1 MNKKLKGNCF
11 IDFNFKILIF
21 VSILISLPTKILAL
35 ENKILFKINNNI
47 ITTVDVLNETKYLKL
62 LNKNFKNLEQDKIY
76 KIAKNSAIKD
86 MIKENHLKK
95 FFKEIELDEVFVEK
109 FILDYFS
116 RYNFSSLEDLEKFLI
131 ENNLKLSF
139 VEKKITLQ
147 LMWNELILKKF
158 SQNIKINK
166 NKIEKQI
173 LEKKLQQEF
182 LISEIV
188 FNIKSKDELQ
198 NKFNEIREEIKNN
211 SFSNAALI
219 HSISDTSINGGKLGW
234 IKESSLSSE
243 IKNVIKDTK
252 IGEIT
257 MPVSIPGGFIILYK
271 EDKRESLVKLD
282 IKKEIDKIIKKR
294 TNEQLNQFSNIYYN
308 KIKKNVNIYEF

>member
-21 VSILISLPTKILAL
+21 VCILISLPTKILAL

-116 RYNFSSLEDLEKFLI
+116 RYNFSSIEDLEKFLI
-131 ENNLKLSF
+131 ENNLKLS
-139 VEKKITLQ
+139 
-147 LMWNELILKKF
+147 
-158 SQNIKINK
+158 
-166 NKIEKQI
+166 
-173 LEKKLQQEF
+173 
-182 LISEIV
+182 
-188 FNIKSKDELQ
+188 
-198 NKFNEIREEIKNN
+198 
-211 SFSNAALI
+211 
-219 HSISDTSINGGKLGW
+219 
-234 IKESSLSSE
+234 
-243 IKNVIKDTK
+243 
-252 IGEIT
+252 
-257 MPVSIPGGFIILYK
+257 
-271 EDKRESLVKLD
+271 
-282 IKKEIDKIIKKR
+282 
-294 TNEQLNQFSNIYYN
+294 
-308 KIKKNVNIYEF
+308 

>member
-21 VSILISLPTKILAL
+21 VCILISLPTKILAL

-47 ITTVDVLNETKYLKL
+47 ITTVDVLNEIKYLKL

-116 RYNFSSLEDLEKFLI
+116 RYNFSSIEDLEKFLI

-139 VEKKITLQ
+139 MKKKITLQ

>member
-21 VSILISLPTKILAL
+21 VCILISLPTKILAL

-47 ITTVDVLNETKYLKL
+47 ITTVDVLNEIKYLKL

-116 RYNFSSLEDLEKFLI
+116 RYNFSSIEDLEKFLI

-139 VEKKITLQ
+139 MEKKITLQ

>member
-21 VSILISLPTKILAL
+21 VCILISLPTKILAL

-47 ITTVDVLNETKYLKL
+47 ITTVDVLNEIKYLKL

-116 RYNFSSLEDLEKFLI
+116 RYNFSSIEDLEKFLI

-139 VEKKITLQ
+139 MEKKITLQ

-257 MPVSIPGGFIILYK
+257 MPVSIPGAFIILYK

>member
-1 MNKKLKGNCF
+1 MKKKLKGNCF

-21 VSILISLPTKILAL
+21 VCILISLPTKILAL
-35 ENKILFKINNNI
+35 ENKILFKINNDI
-47 ITTVDVLNETKYLKL
+47 ITTVDVLNEIKYLKL

-116 RYNFSSLEDLEKFLI
+116 RYNFSSIEDLEKFLI

-139 VEKKITLQ
+139 MEKKITLQ

>member
-1 MNKKLKGNCF
+1 MNKKLKGNYF
-11 IDFNFKILIF
+11 INFNFKIFIF
-21 VSILISLPTKILAL
+21 LYILILLPTKILAL

-47 ITTVDVLNETKYLKL
+47 ITTVDVLNEIKYLKL
-62 LNKNFKNLEQDKIY
+62 LNSNFKNLEQDKIY
-76 KIAKNSAIKD
+76 KIAKNSVMRD
-86 MIKENHLKK
+86 MIKEDHLKN
-95 FFKEIELDEVFVEK
+95 FFKKIELDDVFVEK

-116 RYNFSSLEDLEKFLI
+116 KYNFNSIENLEKFLI
-131 ENNLKLSF
+131 EDNLKLAF
-139 VEKKITLQ
+139 MEKKITLQ

-257 MPVSIPGGFIILYK
+257 MTVSITGGFIILYK

>member
-21 VSILISLPTKILAL
+21 VCILISLPTKILAL
-35 ENKILFKINNNI
+35 ENKILLKINNNI
-47 ITTVDVLNETKYLKL
+47 ITTVDVLNEIKYLKL

-116 RYNFSSLEDLEKFLI
+116 RYNFSSIEDLEKFLI

-139 VEKKITLQ
+139 MEKKITLQ

-257 MPVSIPGGFIILYK
+257 MPVSIPGAFIILYK
-271 EDKRESLVKLD
+271 EDKRETLIKLD

>member
-1 MNKKLKGNCF
+1 MNKKLKGNYF
-11 IDFNFKILIF
+11 INFNFKIFIF
-21 VSILISLPTKILAL
+21 LYILILLPTKILAL

-116 RYNFSSLEDLEKFLI
+116 RYNFSSIEDLEKFLI

-139 VEKKITLQ
+139 MEKKITLQ

>member
-1 MNKKLKGNCF
+1 MNKKSKGNYF
-11 IDFNFKILIF
+11 INFYFKIFIF
-21 VSILISLPTKILAL
+21 FFILISLPTKILAL

-47 ITTVDVLNETKYLKL
+47 ITTVDVLNEIQYLKL
-62 LNKNFKNLEQDKIY
+62 LNENFKNLEQGKIY
-76 KIAKNSAIKD
+76 KIAKNSTTRDI
-86 MIKENHLKK
+86 IKEDYLKK
-95 FFKEIELDEVFVEK
+95 IFKKIELDEVFVEN

-116 RYNFSSLEDLEKFLI
+116 KYNFNSIEDLEEFLI
-131 ENNLKLSF
+131 ENNLKLAF
-139 VEKKITLQ
+139 MKKKITLQ

-158 SQNIKINK
+158 SQNIKIDK

-173 LEKKLQQEF
+173 SEKKLQQEF

-243 IKNVIKDTK
+243 IKNVIKITK
-252 IGEIT
+252 IGEVTI
-257 MPVSIPGGFIILYK
+257 PISIPGAFIILCK
-271 EDKRESLVKLD
+271 EDKRETLVELD
-282 IKKEIDKIIKKR
+282 IKKEIDKIVKRR

>member
-47 ITTVDVLNETKYLKL
+47 ITTVDVLNEIKYLKL

-116 RYNFSSLEDLEKFLI
+116 RYNFSSIEDLEKFLI

-139 VEKKITLQ
+139 MEKKITLQ

>member
-1 MNKKLKGNCF
+1 MNKKLKGNYF

-21 VSILISLPTKILAL
+21 LCILISLPTKILAL

-47 ITTVDVLNETKYLKL
+47 ITTVDVLNEIKYLKL

-116 RYNFSSLEDLEKFLI
+116 RYNFSSIEDLEKFLI

-139 VEKKITLQ
+139 MEKKITLQ

-257 MPVSIPGGFIILYK
+257 MPVSIPGAFIILYK

-294 TNEQLNQFSNIYYN
+294 TNEQLNQFSNIYYS

>member
-1 MNKKLKGNCF
+1 MNKKLKGNYF

-21 VSILISLPTKILAL
+21 LCILISLPTKILAL

-86 MIKENHLKK
+86 IIKEDHLKK
-95 FFKEIELDEVFVEK
+95 FFKKIELDEVFVEK

-116 RYNFSSLEDLEKFLI
+116 RYNFSSIEDLEKFLI

-139 VEKKITLQ
+139 MEKKITLQ

-173 LEKKLQQEF
+173 LQKKLQQEF

-188 FNIKSKDELQ
+188 FNIKNKDELQ

-234 IKESSLSSE
+234 VKESSLSNE
-243 IKNVIKDTK
+243 IKNEIKKTK

-257 MPVSIPGGFIILYK
+257 MPVSIPGAFIILYK
-271 EDKRESLVKLD
+271 EDKRETLIKLD

>member
-1 MNKKLKGNCF
+1 MNKKSKGNYF
-11 IDFNFKILIF
+11 INFNFKIFIF
-21 VSILISLPTKILAL
+21 FFILISLPTKILAL

-47 ITTVDVLNETKYLKL
+47 ITTVDVLNEIQYLKL
-62 LNKNFKNLEQDKIY
+62 LNENFKNLEQGKIY
-76 KIAKNSAIKD
+76 KIAKNSTTRDI
-86 MIKENHLKK
+86 IKEDYLKK
-95 FFKEIELDEVFVEK
+95 IFKKIELDEVFVEK

-116 RYNFSSLEDLEKFLI
+116 KYNFNSIEDLEKFLI
-131 ENNLKLSF
+131 ENNLKLAF
-139 VEKKITLQ
+139 MKKKITLQ

-158 SQNIKINK
+158 SQNIKIDK

-173 LEKKLQQEF
+173 SEKKLQQEF

-243 IKNVIKDTK
+243 IKNVIKKTK
-252 IGEIT
+252 IGDVTI
-257 MPVSIPGGFIILYK
+257 PISIPGAFIILYK
-271 EDKRESLVKLD
+271 EDKRETLVELD
-282 IKKEIDKIIKKR
+282 IKKEIDKIVKRR

>member
-21 VSILISLPTKILAL
+21 VCILISLPTKILAL

-116 RYNFSSLEDLEKFLI
+116 RYNFSSIEELEKFLI

-139 VEKKITLQ
+139 MEKKITLQ

>member
-21 VSILISLPTKILAL
+21 VCILISLPTKILAL

-47 ITTVDVLNETKYLKL
+47 ITTVDVLNEIKYLKL

-116 RYNFSSLEDLEKFLI
+116 RYNFSSIEDLEKFLI

-139 VEKKITLQ
+139 MEKKITLQ

-243 IKNVIKDTK
+243 IKNAIKDTK

-257 MPVSIPGGFIILYK
+257 MPVSIPGAFIILYK

>member
-21 VSILISLPTKILAL
+21 VCILISLPTKILAL

-116 RYNFSSLEDLEKFLI
+116 RYNFSSIEDLEKFLI

-139 VEKKITLQ
+139 MEKKITLQ

>member
-47 ITTVDVLNETKYLKL
+47 ITTVDVLNEIKYLKL

-86 MIKENHLKK
+86 IIKEDHLKK
-95 FFKEIELDEVFVEK
+95 FFKKIELDEVFVEK

-116 RYNFSSLEDLEKFLI
+116 RYNFSSIEDLEKFLI

-139 VEKKITLQ
+139 MEKKITLQ

-166 NKIEKQI
+166 NKIVI
-173 LEKKLQQEF
+173 
-182 LISEIV
+182 
-188 FNIKSKDELQ
+188 NI
-198 NKFNEIREEIKNN
+198 NHYF
-211 SFSNAALI
+211 
-219 HSISDTSINGGKLGW
+219 
-234 IKESSLSSE
+234 
-243 IKNVIKDTK
+243 
-252 IGEIT
+252 
-257 MPVSIPGGFIILYK
+257 
-271 EDKRESLVKLD
+271 
-282 IKKEIDKIIKKR
+282 
-294 TNEQLNQFSNIYYN
+294 
-308 KIKKNVNIYEF
+308 

>member
-1 MNKKLKGNCF
+1 MNKKLKGNYF

-21 VSILISLPTKILAL
+21 LCILISLPTKILAL

-47 ITTVDVLNETKYLKL
+47 ITTVDVLNEIKYLKL

-116 RYNFSSLEDLEKFLI
+116 RYNFSSIEDLEKFLI

-139 VEKKITLQ
+139 MEKKITLQ

-257 MPVSIPGGFIILYK
+257 MPVSIPGAFIILYK

-282 IKKEIDKIIKKR
+282 IKKEMDKIIKKR

>member
-21 VSILISLPTKILAL
+21 VCILISLPTKILAL

-116 RYNFSSLEDLEKFLI
+116 RYNFSSIEDLEKFLI

-139 VEKKITLQ
+139 MKKKITLQ

-257 MPVSIPGGFIILYK
+257 MPVSIPGAFIILYK

>member
-1 MNKKLKGNCF
+1 MNKKLKGNYF
-11 IDFNFKILIF
+11 INFNFKIFIF
-21 VSILISLPTKILAL
+21 LYILILLPTKILAL

-47 ITTVDVLNETKYLKL
+47 ITTVDVLNEIKYLKL
-62 LNKNFKNLEQDKIY
+62 LNSNFKNLEQDKIY
-76 KIAKNSAIKD
+76 KIAKNSVMRD
-86 MIKENHLKK
+86 MIKEDHLKN
-95 FFKEIELDEVFVEK
+95 FFKKIELDDVFVEK

-116 RYNFSSLEDLEKFLI
+116 KYNFNSIENLEKFLI
-131 ENNLKLSF
+131 ENNLKLAF
-139 VEKKITLQ
+139 MEKKITLQ

-166 NKIEKQI
+166 DKIEKQI
-173 LEKKLQQEF
+173 SKKKIQQEF
-182 LISEIV
+182 LISEII

-198 NKFNEIREEIKNN
+198 NKFNEISEEIKNN

-234 IKESSLSSE
+234 VKESSLSNE
-243 IKNVIKDTK
+243 IKNEIKKTK

-257 MPVSIPGGFIILYK
+257 MPVSIPGAFIILYK
-271 EDKRESLVKLD
+271 EDKRETLIKLD

>member
-1 MNKKLKGNCF
+1 MNKKSRGNYFTNFNYKIF
-11 IDFNFKILIF
+11 IFFF
-21 VSILISLPTKILAL
+21 ILISLPTKILAL

-47 ITTVDVLNETKYLKL
+47 ITTLDVLNEIQYLKL
-62 LNKNFKNLEQDKIY
+62 LNENFKNLEQGKIY
-76 KIAKNSAIKD
+76 KIAKNSTTRDI
-86 MIKENHLKK
+86 IKEDYLKK
-95 FFKEIELDEVFVEK
+95 IFKKIELDEVFVEK

-116 RYNFSSLEDLEKFLI
+116 KYNFNSIEDLEKFLI
-131 ENNLKLSF
+131 ENNLKLAF
-139 VEKKITLQ
+139 MKKKITLQ

-158 SQNIKINK
+158 SQNIKIDK

-173 LEKKLQQEF
+173 SEKKLQQEF

-243 IKNVIKDTK
+243 IKNVIKKTK
-252 IGEIT
+252 IGEVTI
-257 MPVSIPGGFIILYK
+257 PISIPGAFIILYK
-271 EDKRESLVKLD
+271 EDKRETLVELD
-282 IKKEIDKIIKKR
+282 IKKEIDKIVKRR

>member
-21 VSILISLPTKILAL
+21 VCILISLPTKILAL

-47 ITTVDVLNETKYLKL
+47 ITTVDVLNEIKYLKL

-116 RYNFSSLEDLEKFLI
+116 RYNFSSIEDLEKFLI

-139 VEKKITLQ
+139 IEKKITLQ

-173 LEKKLQQEF
+173 VEKKFQQEL

-188 FNIKSKDELQ
+188 VNKKNKYELQ
-198 NKFNEIREEIKNN
+198 NKYNENRKEIKNK
-211 SFSNAALI
+211 SIYNAA
-219 HSISDTSINGGKLGW
+219 INKS
-234 IKESSLSSE
+234 K
-243 IKNVIKDTK
+243 
-252 IGEIT
+252 
-257 MPVSIPGGFIILYK
+257 
-271 EDKRESLVKLD
+271 
-282 IKKEIDKIIKKR
+282 
-294 TNEQLNQFSNIYYN
+294 YYT
-308 KIKKNVNIYEF
+308 

>member
-21 VSILISLPTKILAL
+21 VCILISLPTKILAL

-47 ITTVDVLNETKYLKL
+47 ITTVDVLNEIKYLKL

-116 RYNFSSLEDLEKFLI
+116 RYNFSSIEDLEKFLI

-139 VEKKITLQ
+139 IEKKITLQ

>member
-21 VSILISLPTKILAL
+21 VCILISLPTKILAL

-116 RYNFSSLEDLEKFLI
+116 RYNFSSIEDLEKFLI

-139 VEKKITLQ
+139 MEKKITLQ

-243 IKNVIKDTK
+243 IKNAIKDTK

-257 MPVSIPGGFIILYK
+257 MPVSIPGAFIILYK

>member
-21 VSILISLPTKILAL
+21 VCILISLPTKILAL

-76 KIAKNSAIKD
+76 KIAKNSVIKD

-116 RYNFSSLEDLEKFLI
+116 RYNFSSIEDLEKFLI

-139 VEKKITLQ
+139 MEKKITLQ

-173 LEKKLQQEF
+173 LEKKFQQEF

-257 MPVSIPGGFIILYK
+257 MPVSIPGAFIILYK

>member
-21 VSILISLPTKILAL
+21 VCILISLPTKILAL

-116 RYNFSSLEDLEKFLI
+116 RYNFSSIEDLEKFLI

-139 VEKKITLQ
+139 MEKKITLQ

-173 LEKKLQQEF
+173 LEKKFQQEF

-257 MPVSIPGGFIILYK
+257 MPVSIPGAFIILYK

-282 IKKEIDKIIKKR
+282 IKKEMDKIIKKR

>member
-21 VSILISLPTKILAL
+21 VCILISLPTKILAL
-35 ENKILFKINNNI
+35 ENKILFKINNDI

-62 LNKNFKNLEQDKIY
+62 LNKNFKNLEKDKIY

-116 RYNFSSLEDLEKFLI
+116 RYNFSSIEDLEKFLI

-139 VEKKITLQ
+139 IEKKITLQ

-257 MPVSIPGGFIILYK
+257 MPVSIPGAFIILYK
-271 EDKRESLVKLD
+271 EDKRETLIKLD

>member
-21 VSILISLPTKILAL
+21 VCILISLPTKILAL

-139 VEKKITLQ
+139 IEKKITLQ

>member
-116 RYNFSSLEDLEKFLI
+116 RYNFSSIEDLEKFLI

-139 VEKKITLQ
+139 MEKKITLQ

>member
-21 VSILISLPTKILAL
+21 VCILISLPTKILAL

-116 RYNFSSLEDLEKFLI
+116 RYNFSSIEDLEKFLI

-139 VEKKITLQ
+139 IEKKITLQ

-271 EDKRESLVKLD
+271 EDKRETLVKLD

>member
-21 VSILISLPTKILAL
+21 VCILISLPTKILAL

-116 RYNFSSLEDLEKFLI
+116 RYNFSSIEDLEKFLI

-139 VEKKITLQ
+139 MEKKITLQ

-257 MPVSIPGGFIILYK
+257 MPVSIPGAFIILYK

-282 IKKEIDKIIKKR
+282 IKKEMDKIIKKR